1 MAIELSRGLSLN
13 SINNTI
19 SVALQAQEARF
30 NNILSSIQSKGSDNV
45 SQLDLLQVQQQLQ
58 QLNLFVDLQSTIV
71 KAYSDSVKGVIQKSS

>member
-1 MAIELSRGLSLN
+1 MAIEVSRGLSLN

-19 SVALQAQEARF
+19 SAALQTQEARF
-30 NNILSSIQSKGSDNV
+30 NGTLSSIQAKGSDNI
-45 SQLDLLQVQQQLQ
+45 SQLDLLQMQQQLQ